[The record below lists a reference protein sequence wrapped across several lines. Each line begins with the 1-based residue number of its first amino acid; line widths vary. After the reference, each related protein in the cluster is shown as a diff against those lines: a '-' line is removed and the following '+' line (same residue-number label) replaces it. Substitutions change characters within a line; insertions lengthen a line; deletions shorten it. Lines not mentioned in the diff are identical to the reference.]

1 MRRSNLSCSSC
12 WARQSV
18 VERCAAAGR
27 LCSVDTGTGDQQTL
41 GSGSTPRYN
50 KVLLTFNLYNTV
62 GGLNSTLHSHIIGG
76 KLQLRVKRKILA
88 VVST

>member
-1 MRRSNLSCSSC
+1 MHGYGYENFIYRMIFTSGLP
-12 WARQSV
+12 WDGAIFHAAAAGPGG

-50 KVLLTFNLYNTV
+50 KVLLTFNLDITV
-62 GGLNSTLHSHIIGG
+62 GGLNYS
-76 KLQLRVKRKILA
+76 
-88 VVST
+88 